1 MIPRLWD
8 ILRLFLTNLKTEQKK
23 NPTQVK
29 KCFKSSEKIC
39 NKIDNL
45 LKLYKKKS
53 NLLERRDV

>member
-1 MIPRLWD
+1 MGYFETFFDKSENR
-8 ILRLFLTNLKTEQKK
+8 TKK